1 MLTIDATNLPRVMN
15 CNGSRLMPPSFP
27 VQIIDNTI
35 RDEGNA
41 VHWAASK
48 MFHSNDHGIVENT
61 RAPNGVVLTSD
72 MIGHVHDYLSLLDC
86 GEMEAPADFRGENW
100 TIGARCDHRK
110 YNVTDN
116 TLTIDDLKY
125 GWRIV
130 EVFENWTLIAYAIG
144 TCIGM
149 SITPATIILRIH
161 QPRPYH
167 SDGKVREWRLTYD
180 ELLTYY
186 QRIDATLSNPSD
198 TLNTGLDWCA
208 KCHALATCPAAIKAG
223 MNAID
228 ASAMAFHDEMPDV
241 VAAYELDTLRT
252 ASAFIEARMN
262 AVEEMVKHRLR
273 NGAVIG
279 DYALQSQY
287 ANRRFKPGVD
297 PNMMKILTGIDLTKP
312 GLVTPA
318 EAERRGAD
326 PKVIEA
332 MTERPLTGVKLIRST
347 ADKRA
352 RKQLNK
358 E

>member
-1 MLTIDATNLPRVMN
+1 MLTIDATNLPRVMK
-15 CNGSRLMPPSFP
+15 CNGSRLMPPAFP
-27 VQIIDNTI
+27 VQITDNTI

-41 VHWAASK
+41 VHWAASA
-48 MFHSNDHGIVENT
+48 MFHGDRTIGENT
-61 RAPNGVVLTSD
+61 RAPNGVILTSE
-72 MIGHVHDYLSLLDC
+72 MITHVHEYLSSLDC
-86 GEMEAPADFRGENW
+86 GEMEVETSFGDGQSWHVA
-100 TIGARCDHRK
+100 ARCDHRK
-110 YNVTDN
+110 YNLSDD

-125 GWRIV
+125 GWRLV
-130 EVFENWTLIAYAIG
+130 EVIGNWTLLAHAIG
-144 TCIGM
+144 TCMGLG
-149 SITPATIILRIH
+149 ITPATIILRIH

-167 SDGKVREWRLTYD
+167 TDGKIREWRLTYQQL
-180 ELLTYY
+180 ENYY
-186 QRIDATLSNPSD
+186 GMIAATLSNPSD
-198 TLNTGLDWCA
+198 ALNTGLDWCA
-208 KCHALATCPAAIKAG
+208 KCHALATCPAAMKAS

-228 ASAMAFHDEMPDV
+228 ATTLAFNDDMPDA

-262 AVEEMVKHRLR
+262 AVEEMVKYRVR

-297 PNMMKILTGIDLTKP
+297 PAMMKILTGIDLTKP

-318 EAERRGAD
+318 EAERRGVD

-332 MTERPLTGVKLIRST
+332 MTERPLTGVKLVRST